1 MCLRLE
7 IPLTRSGGT
16 IHSPKLLQLS
26 GIGPQSHL
34 DTQGINTVVDLPV
47 GHNFQDHVAVALGF
61 DTV

>member
-1 MCLRLE
+1 MAR
-7 IPLTRSGGT
+7 PWTHLTRSGGT

-34 DTQGINTVVDLPV
+34 GAQGINTVVDLPV
-47 GHNFQDHVAVALGF
+47 GYNLQDHVAIALGF